1 MAKKYIVLCLGT
13 KINGIKSFIKCIRK
27 IVIIE
32 LSLGVEL
39 KASKFKSSMPLKQ
52 LHDYVDYEEKSNVF
66 KNSNESGG
74 QEVKTVI

>member
-1 MAKKYIVLCLGT
+1 MPGA
-13 KINGIKSFIKCIRK
+13 KINGVKNFIKCIRK

-32 LSLGVEL
+32 LPRVEL
-39 KASKFKSSMPLKQ
+39 KASKFKFNTPLKQ